1 MESTNVGDTYAEDR
15 SSNGA
20 EGNRSMD
27 TCRGSSL
34 CSQLSSNGHG
44 EDVHAQRSDR
54 LAVTSSSSSDTTFA
68 DDEGDAPVSRRAL
81 RSRVGK
87 AGSAA
92 DVAAGP
98 SPADADDDEEA
109 EIVPTA
115 VGLINEGCTC
125 YLNSLLQLLFH
136 ISYFRTA
143 VYRIPVEDDDEPS
156 VYKALQETFFQM
168 QERTTPART
177 TVLTNAFGWGRKEL
191 YVQHDIQEMATLLR
205 DNLEERMKGTVTE
218 GAINQLFEG
227 RGEQFVETLDKSY
240 VSRRADTYYDVHIP
254 LGQHSTLLGSLTSL
268 TARDKLVGENK
279 YRVEREGMPVVYM
292 DAEKGYSYTR
302 FPAVTWFHLKR
313 FAMDLTSPTLE
324 MRKVNTPLE
333 FPVVLDLRSL
343 EKPDAAAASD
353 DGGGGVGGGSRLGSA
368 VVPFSSDS
376 LAIYDLQG
384 VIVHRGTARSGH
396 YYCYIREWDPVGQRF
411 CRWLEYDDENV
422 RQVPEDVAVR
432 ANYGRGTG
440 SADSFRHD
448 TSLMGGANAYILS
461 YVRRA
466 DAAAILAPSP
476 TDIVS
481 DWVKEAM
488 RRAIQEEERQ
498 LREAEEARL
507 SVTMYCITDAA
518 LSKYCD
524 SVCSTELF
532 SRDTQQW
539 RRLVDCVITVRKSDT
554 LAAVYEALAA
564 QPEMARR
571 GVTASN
577 CRLWRCSDGSAL
589 RPSIALPTYAE
600 NAEHNELAP
609 QQPQECL
616 RDFLTAE
623 ENNTALTMCLYVDQ
637 AKVPLPGLHGVT
649 KEWGLIRSIQQ
660 DDTGRCYTVELSS
673 PTEAKALHITLD
685 HSEYAA
691 TVEYVVTTDTET
703 LPVAMAA
710 VTDSCNT
717 VTLLLSESR
726 RTVSVM
732 LTCYMPNKRTV
743 AVRNVHLELPFGHPL
758 LHPAPAASTA
768 ALPVLPLVGYDRAL
782 IFFKYYDY
790 SVNTIQYV
798 GSRLI
803 DKAAKTYCCGA
814 VYRDFLGL
822 LDDAA
827 PSSSG
832 APVARS
838 QPPPPS
844 MFRFFLER
852 GDHTPVELNEH
863 LDLGDFKSGCVV
875 VAQLRAIPASCRYLS
890 ILNYY
895 RDTRNSLDVHII
907 EVERS
912 HRANDDAYRQ
922 STLERQRGAV
932 AAATASS
939 GVAKKERTSTGG
951 ATDAGP
957 TAPPLHSAAPGG
969 ESEGATDASTTGA
982 PPQGD
987 STALINSSESV
998 TSDAKKPT
1006 TPSTGSTGDGAV
1018 TANTS
1023 TTCGATSSVSPTP
1036 ALTMGTTRS
1045 SATAVANAAVE
1056 ADPIRIAATLN
1067 PYEAVQ
1073 LSTLH
1078 EISVATLPTEHSCRM
1093 LFSWNY
1099 EAVCTAI
1106 GRTIAFDPNRLQ
1118 LYQCCSTGE
1127 PAPEV
1132 SPTPYS
1138 SRLTVADLLYL
1149 DSYNKTSVLYYER
1162 LAEAREQHQSVGVVT
1177 ATLRDHA
1184 GHALHREAYSVNLAS
1199 ITRQGL
1205 VRRICESVPAWQ
1217 READVWG
1224 TMQDTLQSPH
1234 FTLSFVDSAR
1244 HVIAAMHEVAMSKT
1258 GAEESAL
1265 EASALRK
1272 FEVDIQAAAPLQGT
1286 EQRIACCHMNY
1297 STHDRSTSLGQQQQR
1312 SAFGQPF
1319 LITIDRTTTVH
1330 EALDIMLQTTY
1341 LPKDALNNAEGFGVM
1356 MVAGQ
1361 VYHFE
1366 NWEEHVH
1373 LFWVHTKNT
1382 SQYVASL
1389 MLNHAKPRE
1398 KPGSR
1403 YVAQHSPQLK
1413 ISNK

>member
-1 MESTNVGDTYAEDR
+1 MEFTNVGDAYAEDR

-34 CSQLSSNGHG
+34 CSQVSSDNHG
-44 EDVHAQRSDR
+44 EDVHAQCSDR
-54 LAVTSSSSSDTTFA
+54 LAATSSSSSGAIFA
-68 DDEGDAPVSRRAL
+68 DDEGDAPGDLSAL
-81 RSRVGK
+81 RRLVGK
-87 AGSAA
+87 AEGASGVVAGSSPTAA
-92 DVAAGP
+92 NDN
-98 SPADADDDEEA
+98 EEA
-109 EIVPTA
+109 DMPPTA

-143 VYRIPVEDDDEPS
+143 VYRIPVEGDDGPS
-156 VYKALQETFFQM
+156 VYKGLQETFFQM

-191 YVQHDIQEMATLLR
+191 HVQHDIQEMATLLR
-205 DNLEERMKGTVTE
+205 ENLEERMKGTVTE
-218 GAINQLFEG
+218 SAINQLFEG

-268 TARDKLVGENK
+268 TARDQLVGENK

-313 FAMDLTSPTLE
+313 FAIDLTSPTLE

-343 EKPDAAAASD
+343 EKPDAAAASSG
-353 DGGGGVGGGSRLGSA
+353 DGMATGSKLGSA
-368 VVPFSSDS
+368 VVPFSSNS
-376 LAIYDLQG
+376 PAIYDLQG

-396 YYCYIREWDPVGQRF
+396 YYCYIREWDPVRQRF

-422 RQVPEDVAVR
+422 RQVPEDAAVR
-432 ANYGRGTG
+432 ANYGRGAG
-440 SADSFRHD
+440 SADNYRNEV
-448 TSLMGGANAYILS
+448 SLMGGANAYILS
-461 YVRRA
+461 YVRHA

-481 DWVKEAM
+481 DRVKEAM

-507 SVTMYCITDAA
+507 RVTMYCISDAA
-518 LSKYCD
+518 LSRYCD

-539 RRLVDCVITVRKSDT
+539 RRLADCAITARKSDT

-571 GVTASN
+571 GVTAFN
-577 CRLWRCSDGSAL
+577 CRLWRCSDGSVL

-600 NAEHNELAP
+600 NMERKRLSP

-616 RDFLTAE
+616 KEFLTAE
-623 ENNTALTMCLYVDQ
+623 ENNIALTMCLYVDQ
-637 AKVPLPGLHGVT
+637 AKAPLPGLQGLT
-649 KEWGLIRSIQQ
+649 TEWGLIRSIQQ
-660 DDTGRCYTVELSS
+660 DDTGRCYMVEMTN
-673 PTEAKALHITLD
+673 PVEAKALHITLD
-685 HSEYAA
+685 HSDYAA
-691 TVEYVVTTDTET
+691 TVEYVVTTDEET

-726 RTVSVM
+726 RTVSVT
-732 LTCYMPNKRTV
+732 LTCYLPNKRTV

-758 LHPAPAASTA
+758 LQPAPVASTA
-768 ALPVLPLVGYDRAL
+768 APPILPVVGYDRAL

-790 SVNTIQYV
+790 FTNTIQYV
-798 GSRLI
+798 GSRVI

-814 VYRDFLGL
+814 VYRNFLGL
-822 LDDAA
+822 SDDAA
-827 PSSSG
+827 LSSSG
-832 APVARS
+832 APVAKP
-838 QPPPPS
+838 QPPPPPS

-852 GDHTPVELNEH
+852 GDHMPIELSEP
-863 LDLGDFKSGCVV
+863 LDLGDFKSGYVV
-875 VAQLRAIPASCRYLS
+875 VAQLRAIPASYRYLS

-895 RDTRNSLDVHII
+895 QDTRNSLDVHII
-907 EVERS
+907 EVQRS

-922 STLERQRGAV
+922 TTLERQRCAV
-932 AAATASS
+932 AAATAAFPA
-939 GVAKKERTSTGG
+939 AKKERTS
-951 ATDAGP
+951 AGN
-957 TAPPLHSAAPGG
+957 TADMTPVTLSLHSAAAGE
-969 ESEGATDASTTGA
+969 ESEGGADASATGA
-982 PPQGD
+982 PQQGD
-987 STALINSSESV
+987 SASLMNNSESV
-998 TSDAKKPT
+998 ASEAKKT
-1006 TPSTGSTGDGAV
+1006 APSTGDSTV

-1023 TTCGATSSVSPTP
+1023 TTGGITSSVSPTP
-1036 ALTMGTTRS
+1036 VPAMDTTGT

-1073 LSTLH
+1073 LPTLH
-1078 EISVATLPTEHSCRM
+1078 EISVAALPTEHSCRM

-1099 EAVCTAI
+1099 EAVCAAI

-1118 LYQCCSTGE
+1118 LYRCCSTGE
-1127 PAPEV
+1127 PAPEA

-1138 SRLTVADLLYL
+1138 SRLTVSDLLYL
-1149 DSYNKTSVLYYER
+1149 DSYSKTSVLYYER
-1162 LAEAREQHQSVGVVT
+1162 LAEDREQHQSVGDVT
-1177 ATLRDHA
+1177 ATLRDNA
-1184 GHALHREAYSVNLAS
+1184 GHALHRQTYSFNRAS

-1205 VRRICESVPAWQ
+1205 VRLICESVPAWQ

-1224 TMQDTLQSPH
+1224 TIQGTLHSPH
-1234 FTLSFVDSAR
+1234 FTLSFVDPAR
-1244 HVIAAMHEVAMSKT
+1244 HVIASMHEVDMSKT

-1272 FEVDIQAAAPLQGT
+1272 FEVDIQAATPLQGT
-1286 EQRIACCHMNY
+1286 QQRIACCHMNY
-1297 STHDRSTSLGQQQQR
+1297 STQDRSMSPGQQQQR
-1312 SAFGQPF
+1312 GAFGQPF
-1319 LITIDRTTTVH
+1319 LITVDRTTKVR
-1330 EALDIMLQTTY
+1330 EALDIMLQTTF
-1341 LPKDALNNAEGFGVM
+1341 LPKGALNNAERFGVM
-1356 MVAGQ
+1356 MMAGQ

-1366 NWEEHVH
+1366 NWNEHVH

-1382 SQYVASL
+1382 SQYVPSL
-1389 MLNHAKPRE
+1389 ILNHAKPRE